1 MIHFLLFLLLSFFAC
16 VFVFGLVPLCFA
28 SMVWWWRRSH
38 PLWVGSKCWRLR
50 WRVTSCTDTNP
61 WQMNSPTRW
70 KSFRRGCTR
79 TDGLP
84 PTHTGHFKGKK
95 AIRWE
100 VHLYRGRV
108 CLLGRRERLASGV
121 AVPFS
126 YFYFTVFRKMKKTN
140 KRNKTKQKKTKS
152 VYYELMMHVL
162 YEKNLLWVRQIFFCC
177 LCQICFVCLRVCSVL
192 GV

>member
-1 MIHFLLFLLLSFFAC
+1 MRVCLYSGLYLSVLLLWCDDDAGPTLSEWE
-16 VFVFGLVPLCFA
+16 A
-28 SMVWWWRRSH
+28 SAGDCGDESH
-38 PLWVGSKCWRLR
+38 PARTRIHGKWIRQHVEKVSVVDVRARMDCHLLTLVILR
-50 WRVTSCTDTNP
+50 
-61 WQMNSPTRW
+61 
-70 KSFRRGCTR
+70 
-79 TDGLP
+79 
-84 PTHTGHFKGKK
+84 GKK